1 MHLDVELVRAD
12 RPELARLELG
22 EPRSLQRETDA
33 SVLVGLPVAD
43 LRALHRLTAPAID
56 DRQLERPA
64 DARRLRSAELEE
76 LPAESIEGDQDA
88 VVRLD
93 LLLAAANG
101 EVLVVQLEAPE
112 LATGRRVRPDP
123 VDEEVLERGRPRAS
137 PGHARE
143 PCTVVEPA
151 GDGRARRRACAIV
164 GPVALVG
171 AGAVA
176 AVHAVDGR
184 RDVPLE
190 ERRVH
195 ALHSD

>member
-1 MHLDVELVRAD
+1 MHLDIELVRAD

-22 EPRSLQRETDA
+22 EPRSLQGETDA

-43 LRALHRLTAPAID
+43 LRALHRLTAPAVD
-56 DRQLERPA
+56 DRELERVA

-76 LPAESIEGDQDA
+76 LPAEPIEGDQDA

-93 LLLAAANG
+93 LLLAAADG

-112 LATGRRVRPDP
+112 LAAGRRVRPDP

-151 GDGRARRRACAIV
+151 GDSGGTAPDLHRTSPSTDRLTCGAYIRRGRWSTPGFRSECAALRR
-164 GPVALVG
+164 
-171 AGAVA
+171 
-176 AVHAVDGR
+176 
-184 RDVPLE
+184 
-190 ERRVH
+190 
-195 ALHSD
+195 